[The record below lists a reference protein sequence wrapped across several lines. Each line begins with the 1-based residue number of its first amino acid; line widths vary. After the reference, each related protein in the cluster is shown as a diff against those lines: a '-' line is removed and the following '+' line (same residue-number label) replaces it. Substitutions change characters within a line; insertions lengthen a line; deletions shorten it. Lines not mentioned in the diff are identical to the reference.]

1 MKKVLTLRQVSKLQQ
16 LYEQLPRIKRYIF
29 DSYEFGELA
38 TLSKRPTEKYLEE
51 KLAKQL
57 Q

>member
-1 MKKVLTLRQVSKLQQ
+1 LKKVLSLRQISKQQQ

-29 DSYEFGELA
+29 DSYHFGELN
-38 TLSKRPTEKYLEE
+38 TLSKKPTEKYLEE